1 MKLTSVIAAVRSEQ
15 DFAAALQSKVSTV
28 FQLVPNLMTVATQA
42 QSAHQNGKTFF
53 VHIDLAEGIAK
64 DCYGIRFLKKAG
76 VDGVISTRQS
86 LIKLAR
92 EEGLMT
98 VQRFFAL
105 DSRSVETIVESV
117 KTAKADMIEVM
128 PGVVP
133 KVIRRLC
140 TLVDVPIIAGG
151 LVETATERDAVLENG
166 GRAVSTGNH
175 TLWEDLYGTEG

>member
-1 MKLTSVIAAVRSEQ
+1 MNLTSVIAAVRSDR
-15 DFAAALQSKVSTV
+15 DFEDALQTSVSTI
-28 FQLVPNLMTVATQA
+28 FQLVPHLMSVASQA
-42 QSAHQNGKTFF
+42 KAAHQKGKTFF
-53 VHIDLAEGIAK
+53 VHLDLAEGIAK
-64 DCYGIRFLKKAG
+64 DRVGIRFLKRAG
-76 VDGVISTRQS
+76 VDGVISTRQN

-92 EEGLMT
+92 EEGLLT

-117 KTAKADMIEVM
+117 KSTKADMIEVM

-140 TLVDVPIIAGG
+140 TLVDTPIIAGG
-151 LVETATERDAVLENG
+151 LVETLWERDAVLENG

-175 TLWEDLYGTEG
+175 SLWEEAHGTER

>member
-1 MKLTSVIAAVRSEQ
+1 MKLTSVIAAVRSDR
-15 DFAAALQSKVSTV
+15 DFEDALQTSVSTV
-28 FQLVPNLMTVATQA
+28 FQLMPHLMSVATQA
-42 QSAHQNGKTFF
+42 KSAHAKGKTFF
-53 VHIDLAEGIAK
+53 VHLDLAEGIAK
-64 DCYGIRFLKKAG
+64 DRVGIQFLKKAG
-76 VDGVISTRQS
+76 VDGVISTRQN

-117 KTAKADMIEVM
+117 KTTKADMIEVM
-128 PGVVP
+128 PGIVP
-133 KVIRRLC
+133 KVLCRLC

-151 LVETATERDAVLENG
+151 LVETVAERDAVLENG

-175 TLWEDLYGTEG
+175 ILWEDTHETER

>member
-1 MKLTSVIAAVRSEQ
+1 MNLTSVIAAVRNEQ
-15 DFAAALQSKVSTV
+15 DFAAALDSEVSTV
-28 FQLVPNLMTVATQA
+28 FQLVPNLMTIAA
-42 QSAHQNGKTFF
+42 QTKAAHEKGKSIF
-53 VHIDLAEGIAK
+53 VHIDLAEGITK
-64 DCYGIRFLKKAG
+64 DHHGIRFLRRAG
-76 VDGVISTRQS
+76 VDGVISTRQN

-133 KVIRRLC
+133 KVICRLC

-151 LVETATERDAVLENG
+151 LVESLDECKAILNNG
-166 GRAVSTGNH
+166 GRAVSTGNKA
-175 TLWEDLYGTEG
+175 LWEEAYGIES